1 MSSLAGQVGQIFIV
15 TINLSH
21 ILLVLEIQRLYRS
34 YLNFS
39 DLKAS
44 KPAVRKLGRRR

>member
-1 MSSLAGQVGQIFIV
+1 MLSLAGQIFIV
-15 TINLSH
+15 TINLFHTPYNLYCSH
-21 ILLVLEIQRLYRS
+21 LK
-34 YLNFS
+34 FS